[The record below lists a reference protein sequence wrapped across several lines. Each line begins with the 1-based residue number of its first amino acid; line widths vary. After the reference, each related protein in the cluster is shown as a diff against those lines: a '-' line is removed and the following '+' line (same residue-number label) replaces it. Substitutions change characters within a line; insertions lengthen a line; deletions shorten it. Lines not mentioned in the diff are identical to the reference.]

1 MTKKNRIGHDLTKKT
16 HDMIA
21 FKLTGN
27 RKIGLYLT
35 KNEHDMME
43 PNRKGFN

>member
-1 MTKKNRIGHDLTKKT
+1 
-16 HDMIA
+16 MIA
-21 FKLTGN
+21 LKLTGN
-27 RKIGLYLT
+27 RKIGQ